1 MIEYIAPPGL
11 KIQKPKIQQLQDI
24 AHKAT
29 TKYPT
34 SKDSKLN
41 TTKIENLYGQF
52 GSWGV

>member
-34 SKDSKLN
+34 SKLN
-41 TTKIENLYGQF
+41 TTRIENLYGQF

>member
-1 MIEYIAPPGL
+1 MIKCIAPGL
-11 KIQKPKIQQLQDI
+11 KIQEPKIQQLLDI

-34 SKDSKLN
+34 PKLN
-41 TTKIENLYGQF
+41 TTRIENLYGQF